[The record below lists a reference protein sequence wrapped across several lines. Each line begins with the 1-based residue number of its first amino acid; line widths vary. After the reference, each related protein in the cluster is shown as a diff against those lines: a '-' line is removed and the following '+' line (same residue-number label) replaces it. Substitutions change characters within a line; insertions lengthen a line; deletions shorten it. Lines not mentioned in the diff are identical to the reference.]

1 MSGFISGGS
10 RFGAGVVARVS
21 RGGWVWAC
29 RSLRSGLHPAP
40 AAYCVPFACRASA
53 VAFASSVSHSLGW
66 RAVARPARRC
76 ASACEVKVLLPA
88 GLPAARAR
96 AMLEVLC
103 A

>member
-1 MSGFISGGS
+1 MSGFVSAGS
-10 RFGAGVVARVS
+10 SFGAGVVARAS

-29 RSLRSGLHPAP
+29 RSLRAGLRPAP
-40 AAYCVPFACRASA
+40 AAYCVPFSCRASA
-53 VAFASSVSHSLGW
+53 LAFAASVSRSLGW

-96 AMLEVLC
+96 AMLELVS